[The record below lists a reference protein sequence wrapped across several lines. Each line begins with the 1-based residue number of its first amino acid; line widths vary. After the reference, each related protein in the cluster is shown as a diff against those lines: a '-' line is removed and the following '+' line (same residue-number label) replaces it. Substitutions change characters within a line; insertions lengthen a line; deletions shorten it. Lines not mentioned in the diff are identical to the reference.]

1 MTWNLLVQPQPGPP
15 PAPHAP
21 APLLL
26 FVATVALVLMM
37 LRRHLHLQAQERRF
51 RMTSSPENPGS
62 GPSDG
67 LPTEG
72 VDHLEANL
80 PLAVFLVGGDHPL
93 GPPSLR
99 IFGNLYGK
107 EYPQVLFVSIGVLD
121 YRVIESGAEG
131 KGTFKGTEEPKIL
144 KKRTR
149 ISLDPY
155 LAGAHKLGLKADC
168 RVSVA
173 TSTVDGIDALSEEIA
188 AIYPRAVYFVSKL
201 VFQKPRWYHAL
212 LHAGTSDAIRKRLEK
227 KGFPVTV
234 IPVVI

>member
-80 PLAVFLVGGDHPL
+80 PLAVFLAGGDHPL

-107 EYPQVLFVSIGVLD
+107 EYPQVLFVSIGVMD
-121 YRVIESGAEG
+121 YRVIEYGAEG
-131 KGTFKGTEEPKIL
+131 NGTFKGSEEAKIL
-144 KKRTR
+144 KKR
-149 ISLDPY
+149 
-155 LAGAHKLGLKADC
+155 
-168 RVSVA
+168 
-173 TSTVDGIDALSEEIA
+173 
-188 AIYPRAVYFVSKL
+188 
-201 VFQKPRWYHAL
+201 
-212 LHAGTSDAIRKRLEK
+212 
-227 KGFPVTV
+227 
-234 IPVVI
+234 